1 MSEQLGSL
9 HSPTC
14 SPKEEPQ
21 QGCTNNLP
29 FSYKNSSSSS
39 PLFPHGHMVEF
50 IHTLYSFAHCCANTR
65 RESEG
70 RRFLGKRFLFWK
82 ALNCFGDE
90 ALWISIKRM
99 KGGKTLVVFVSGNKT
114 LAMENVINQFKT
126 THREGRSIY
135 EIGSNLINGFRKII
149 Q

>member
-1 MSEQLGSL
+1 
-9 HSPTC
+9 
-14 SPKEEPQ
+14 
-21 QGCTNNLP
+21 
-29 FSYKNSSSSS
+29 
-39 PLFPHGHMVEF
+39 
-50 IHTLYSFAHCCANTR
+50 
-65 RESEG
+65 
-70 RRFLGKRFLFWK
+70 
-82 ALNCFGDE
+82 
-90 ALWISIKRM
+90 M